1 MHYSFFFTVEP
12 GNDVDNPVVETIKL
26 ASGILRGVHVSIPSG
41 VNNTVRCCILN
52 ASVQLLPSN
61 QDGYFSGDGVVIDA
75 SLWYDLVVNPNT
87 LYFVG
92 WSVDANYDHTIG
104 IMLDVKEDNEPD
116 MTLLQSKL
124 VDVMD
129 HLISMIKSYL

>member
-12 GNDVDNPVVETIKL
+12 ENDVDNPVVETIKL
-26 ASGILRGVHVSIPSG
+26 ASGVLRGVHLSIPSG
-41 VNNTVRCCILN
+41 VNSSVRCCILN
-52 ASVQLLPSN
+52 DAVQLLPSN
-61 QDGYFSGDGVVIDA
+61 PDGYYSGDGVVIDA
-75 SLWYDLVVNPNT
+75 SLWYDLVQNPNV

-92 WSVDANYDHTIG
+92 WSVDAGFDHEIG

-116 MTLLQSKL
+116 MVVLQSKL
-124 VDVMD
+124 GEVMD

>member
-12 GNDVDNPVVETIKL
+12 ENDVDNPVVETIKL
-26 ASGILRGVHVSIPSG
+26 ASGILRGAHLSIPSG

-52 ASVQLLPSN
+52 DAVQLLPSN
-61 QDGYFSGDGVVIDA
+61 QDGYYSGDGVVIDA
-75 SLWYDLVVNPNT
+75 SLWYDLIVNPNT

-92 WSVDANYDHTIG
+92 WAVDANYDHTIG

-124 VDVMD
+124 GDVMD

>member
-1 MHYSFFFTVEP
+1 MQYSYFFTVEP
-12 GNDVDNPVVETIKL
+12 ENDVDSPVVETIKL
-26 ASGILRGVHVSIPSG
+26 ASGILREVHLSIPSG

-52 ASVQLLPSN
+52 DAVQLLPSN
-61 QDGYFSGDGVVIDA
+61 QDGYYSGDGITINA
-75 SLWYDLVVNPNT
+75 PLWYDLVANSNT

-92 WSVDANYDHTIG
+92 WSVDANYEHTIG

-116 MTLLQSKL
+116 MTLLQAKL
-124 VDVMD
+124 GDVMD

>member
-1 MHYSFFFTVEP
+1 MHYSFFFFFYP
-12 GNDVDNPVVETIKL
+12 DNDVDNPVVETIKL
-26 ASGILRGVHVSIPSG
+26 ASGVLRGVHVSIPTG

-52 ASVQLLPSN
+52 DAVQLLPSN
-61 QDGYFSGDGVVIDA
+61 QDGYYSGDGVVIDA
-75 SLWYDLVVNPNT
+75 SLWYDLIVNPNT

-92 WSVDANYDHTIG
+92 WSVDANYEHTIG

-116 MTLLQSKL
+116 MVILQSKII
-124 VDVMD
+124 DIMD